1 MGGLGLFDYN
11 EELES
16 CDVSSRLNFVFVRL
30 NFVFCSCSLPWSFNL
45 SQSYSQVDDL
55 IPDDFPRGP
64 WLSAEDAKLEIN
76 LYCINPLTGGGGWAV
91 SWHGLDTKYY
101 SPASSHW
108 RRIRCA
114 NRHDPAGKG
123 HGCRPG
129 IHLLSNQMDNLRA
142 QRCGLAFRISSWFSV
157 NSFVMLLCQPAPSTT
172 FSCWMRAHLGYN
184 NVSSVT
190 DSTML

>member
-30 NFVFCSCSLPWSFNL
+30 NFVFCSCSPPWLYNL

-76 LYCINPLTGGGGWAV
+76 LYCIDPLTGGGGWAV

-123 HGCRPG
+123 QGFRPFAVESDG
-129 IHLLSNQMDNLRA
+129 
-142 QRCGLAFRISSWFSV
+142 
-157 NSFVMLLCQPAPSTT
+157 QPARAA
-172 FSCWMRAHLGYN
+172 MRAGIPDEFMILGEQLRHAALPAGTIN
-184 NVSSVT
+184 DILVLIACASG
-190 DSTML
+190 L